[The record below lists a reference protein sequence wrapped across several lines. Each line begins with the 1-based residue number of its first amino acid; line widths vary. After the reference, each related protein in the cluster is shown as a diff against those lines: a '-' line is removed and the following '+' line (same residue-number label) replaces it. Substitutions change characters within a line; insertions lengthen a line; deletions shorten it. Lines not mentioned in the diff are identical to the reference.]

1 MIAEIITIGDEI
13 LIGQIVDTN
22 SQWIG
27 VELNK
32 IGVSVYQITSIQDDK
47 QHILNALQEAYERVD
62 IVILTGG
69 LGPTKDD
76 ITKKTIATY
85 FNDPE
90 WIIYPEVVD
99 HIKSLFKKINHPFT
113 DVQLEQAKLPSK
125 ATYLKN
131 QLGTAPGMWFYEDET
146 VFVSMPGVPYE
157 MKGLMKNEV
166 LPRIQQQFKL
176 PHIIHKTIMTYG
188 QGESMIADR
197 IASVEDG
204 LPKHIKLAYLPS
216 FGKVRLRL
224 SGNGAD
230 SVVLEN
236 ELNTLVLEIQ
246 QLIPEIIVGLEDGY
260 SIEKRIG
267 FLLTEQKKTLGLAE
281 SLTGGKIASDIV
293 AVPGASAYFKGG
305 FVTYT
310 AENKQSILEVSK
322 QTIEQYSVVSKE
334 VAQEMAISAR
344 KKLQTDYAIAVT
356 GNAGPTTDVTDKS
369 VGDVYIALASETT
382 VFVEKFNFG
391 QPREKVINRTVNK
404 ALEILQKELLK
415 NN

>member
-1 MIAEIITIGDEI
+1 MYKR
-13 LIGQIVDTN
+13 Q
-22 SQWIG
+22 
-27 VELNK
+27 
-32 IGVSVYQITSIQDDK
+32 
-47 QHILNALQEAYERVD
+47 
-62 IVILTGG
+62 
-69 LGPTKDD
+69 
-76 ITKKTIATY
+76 TKKTIATY

-99 HIKSLFKKINHPFT
+99 HIKNLFKKINHPFT

-197 IASVEDG
+197 IEHIEDG

-322 QTIEQYSVVSKE
+322 QTIEQYSC
-334 VAQEMAISAR
+334 
-344 KKLQTDYAIAVT
+344 
-356 GNAGPTTDVTDKS
+356 
-369 VGDVYIALASETT
+369 
-382 VFVEKFNFG
+382 
-391 QPREKVINRTVNK
+391 
-404 ALEILQKELLK
+404 LLYTSDAADE
-415 NN
+415 